1 MEKKNLANAVT
12 IFGVVLAGL
21 FNIYLWIGYKNY
33 IFLFSL
39 FLLAALTDF
48 VDGQLARRL
57 KIESR
62 LGASADRIRDKLLIL
77 PAFAFLITRD
87 FESESQF
94 VFYSVMA
101 FIIFIICVELLICLS
116 WIYGAIKKLDIKAHK
131 AGKIKM
137 WFYVLSVGFWLL
149 KDAFSGYIDQENS
162 FALDSII
169 AILLFFSAYYAFG
182 SFWGYLQRYSPS
194 SSVKS

>member
-39 FLLAALTDF
+39 FLLAAFTDF

-57 KIESR
+57 KIESK
-62 LGASADRIRDKLLIL
+62 LGASADRFRDKLLIL
-77 PAFAFLITRD
+77 PAFLFLMTRD
-87 FESESQF
+87 FQSESQF
-94 VFYSVMA
+94 IFFSVMA
-101 FIIFIICVELLICLS
+101 LIIFIMIVEVVICLS
-116 WIYGAIKKLDIKAHK
+116 WAYGMRKKLEIKAHK

-137 WFYVLSVGFWLL
+137 WFYVSVVGLWLF
-149 KDAFSGYIDQENS
+149 KDIAAGNISSEPS
-162 FALDSII
+162 FVLDSLI
-169 AILLFFSAYYAFG
+169 AILLFFCAYYAFG

-194 SSVKS
+194 SNVKT